1 MLSDS
6 DDEQEKNES
15 QRDRLDDDRRA
26 KQCRRKSI
34 SVVDETRSSPITG
47 RSRPEQ
53 TLIVDDDSEENGR
66 RNLSKDLHHT
76 IL

>member
-1 MLSDS
+1 MLSDC
-6 DDEQEKNES
+6 DDEQEKNERE
-15 QRDRLDDDRRA
+15 RDRLDDHRCA
-26 KQCRRKSI
+26 EQCRRKSI

-53 TLIVDDDSEENGR
+53 ALIVDDDSEENGC
-66 RNLSKDLHHT
+66 RNLSENLHHT